1 MPSISQRDRVAIY
14 HIHRYCQQ
22 INDFLERC
30 GRSREVFDN
39 DNLFRNAISMAEL
52 QIGELTGHLS
62 EEFKEN
68 NADIPWKQIR
78 GMRNLFAHNYG
89 KMNLKVIWDSAVND
103 TPILEK
109 FCQQQLELYNQTASF
124 SPAEKMN
131 EVYADFVETTLIR
144 NSVHREFLKQ
154 YGELPENLD
163 TPENRATVSKYI
175 IAQLD
180 SGELTEGQRDKLKNL
195 KQAIANAEEPLF
207 IEAVDKIMKTADE
220 MSEIHSKAMEDMQH
234 KNDWER

>member
-1 MPSISQRDRVAIY
+1 MPSISQRDRMAIY

-62 EEFKEN
+62 DEFKESN
-68 NADIPWKQIR
+68 TDIPWKQIR

-131 EVYADFVETTLIR
+131 EAYADFEETTLIR
-144 NSVHREFLKQ
+144 NSVHREFINQ
-154 YGELPENLD
+154 YGSLPENLD
-163 TPENRATVSKYI
+163 TPENRAIVSKYI

-180 SGELTEGQRDKLKNL
+180 NGELTAMQTDKLKNL
-195 KQAIANAEEPLF
+195 KQAIANVEESLFRESVDEAAERAEE
-207 IEAVDKIMKTADE
+207 IQ
-220 MSEIHSKAMEDMQH
+220 EISDNRNAELS
-234 KNDWER
+234 